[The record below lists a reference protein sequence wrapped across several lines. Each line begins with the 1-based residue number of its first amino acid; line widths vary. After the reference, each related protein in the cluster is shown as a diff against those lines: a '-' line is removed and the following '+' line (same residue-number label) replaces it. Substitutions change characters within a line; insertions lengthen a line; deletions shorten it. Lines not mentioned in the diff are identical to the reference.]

1 MECSRPA
8 TPRAISMEDSVP
20 VATSYKRRTYVNQAE
35 ELRRCLF
42 RSIAAIIEDNAALL
56 WVIYGGL
63 IGAPP
68 VIVANALVMPP
79 RLGQPYERQRPEPIR
94 LLVVAWIKSLRRI
107 FSLARFSCG
116 FHVDTRTVI
125 YVDCGIAISTCFWR
139 RERDSNPRRAFDPYT
154 LSRGAPSTTRPSLRC
169 EGKCFSL
176 RRGCRAVGGHHTQ
189 SRARA
194 AKSRSAQGVY
204 VVSRAR
210 TNSCTDSSAAS
221 SASGLLPPACAK
233 SARPPPRPPT
243 SAATAPA
250 SSPAWMRE
258 V

>member
-1 MECSRPA
+1 MAAKFSARHWIDGEWVDSGQAAQSINPVNREVIGTYTEAGEAEAKPPSPRHSRSSGRPTGARIGDSGAGCSTSPVSNDPALSRPMLGSS
-8 TPRAISMEDSVP
+8 PS
-20 VATSYKRRTYVNQAE
+20 AE
-35 ELRRCLF
+35 
-42 RSIAAIIEDNAALL
+42 SIFL
-56 WVIYGGL
+56 
-63 IGAPP
+63 
-68 VIVANALVMPP
+68 
-79 RLGQPYERQRPEPIR
+79 
-94 LLVVAWIKSLRRI
+94 
-107 FSLARFSCG
+107 LARFSCG

-125 YVDCGIAISTCFWR
+125 YVDYGIAVSTCFWR

-176 RRGCRAVGGHHTQ
+176 WRGCRAVGGHHTQ

-194 AKSRSAQGVY
+194 AKSRWAQGVY

-221 SASGLLPPACAK
+221 SASGLVPPACAK